1 MWSKILER
9 MMQSFVRHGSLT
21 ITLPDGHDLKFGD
34 GAGPRAR
41 VRIADNATL
50 RKLVVNPEL
59 ALGEAY
65 TDGTLA
71 VDGDDIGGFLSIV
84 IGNMDKADRPLWQR
98 GHQALRTALRR
109 FMLNNVPSLS
119 RRNVAHH
126 YDLSGDLYDL
136 FLDSDRQYSCAYFQT
151 PGDDLERAQEQKKH
165 HIARK
170 LRFEPDMH
178 VLDIGCGWG
187 GMALTLARDY
197 GARVTGITLSQ
208 EQLAVA
214 QRRVREQGLE
224 DRIDIRLQDY
234 RHITETFDRIVSV
247 GMFEHVGLPHFDT
260 YFASVHDLLAPN
272 GIALIHTIG
281 AVSPAGGTNA
291 WMGKYIFPG
300 GYIPS
305 LSEMS
310 AAIERQDLRITDIE
324 FLWRHYAETL
334 YHWLDRFEAN
344 VGKVEALYDARFV
357 RMWRFYLAACEQAFR
372 HRRQCVFQF
381 QLTRAADVVP
391 ITRDYL
397 YDRPLALHQAAE

>member
-50 RKLVVNPEL
+50 RKLVLNPEL
-59 ALGEAY
+59 ASGEAY

-98 GHQALRTALRR
+98 WHQALRTALRR
-109 FMLNNVPSLS
+109 FMLNNVPALS

-208 EQLAVA
+208 EQLNVA
-214 QRRVREQGLE
+214 LRRVREQGLRE
-224 DRIDIRLQDY
+224 QVVRIGARRRDRTAHSPFRTDVPGEGARIDLSDA
-234 RHITETFDRIVSV
+234 E
-247 GMFEHVGLPHFDT
+247 
-260 YFASVHDLLAPN
+260 
-272 GIALIHTIG
+272 
-281 AVSPAGGTNA
+281 
-291 WMGKYIFPG
+291 PG
-300 GYIPS
+300 GNP
-305 LSEMS
+305 
-310 AAIERQDLRITDIE
+310 ERHQCTDIG
-324 FLWRHYAETL
+324 
-334 YHWLDRFEAN
+334 D
-344 VGKVEALYDARFV
+344 
-357 RMWRFYLAACEQAFR
+357 QI
-372 HRRQCVFQF
+372 
-381 QLTRAADVVP
+381 ADVVFGIFP
-391 ITRDYL
+391 FKV
-397 YDRPLALHQAAE
+397 